1 MQNVCVFVQWG
12 MLIEQLSTV
21 DPKKPIQAL
30 FLDTH
35 QRRLPIGK
43 RRAGGTELPM
53 QQHQHTSA
61 ILTLKIGVGIGVL
74 L

>member
-30 FLDTH
+30 FLDMH
-35 QRRLPIGK
+35 QRRLLIGK
-43 RRAGGTELPM
+43 RRAGGTALPM
-53 QQHQHTSA
+53 QQQQHTSA
-61 ILTLKIGVGIGVL
+61 IPTLKIRVGIGVL